1 MFRPGDRLDHY
12 RIERHLGTGGFGEVW
27 LARESI
33 TDRPIALKFVSPGV
47 ASEDNIV
54 RLERETALLARL
66 DHPAIVTY
74 AGRGYHQHLPYLATE
89 FIQGPTLATLIV
101 QGGRMDEVQV
111 LRIAVQVAEGLGYA
125 WDTAEIIHRDLK
137 PENILVDVAHSD
149 DQDGVRIKIIDL
161 GLALGRRLFDAAD
174 ADLEAEDREAR
185 RAERRIAAGTPMTMS
200 PEQIQGGDLTVR
212 SDMYALGVVMYHL
225 LTGQPPF
232 AGAQDDVVRAHLK
245 LQPRDLVQVLP
256 GIQPQTSAI
265 VHRLLNKLPEGRY
278 RDWAGCAASL
288 RAVLHRLAPPRPV
301 TARVSARIR
310 PARPVS
316 TPTGVSTATG
326 DLPPVMPAPAAV
338 IPVPA
343 GMPAALPG
351 VPVAPMMAAELAA
364 AAARAPVPAVEDG
377 LTPEQRA
384 AVWSW
389 LFRHPAVVAAAVQ
402 PAEPVHPGGPV
413 VATPAHGQPRLPPAA
428 GPGHPAVPAGGAPVP
443 PPNAGGDPNPR
454 PLSDLV
460 PFLSTQPA
468 RPAAPVQ
475 AAPVPPAPGPAAPV
489 AAVPASAAETAPE
502 PTEASRELPADL
514 VQMLVGA
521 VHELVCGRVAAAPTA
536 PEPLTR
542 RFTARLRRLVAGR
555 EAAIEAID
563 EALRT
568 GRLDQAARQLDDL
581 ASEAGNDGACAL
593 RRARLAALQQDPVMV
608 LRWARSAVNQGVAD
622 PLALALL
629 GLGHLLQGEPATA
642 ITVFTRL
649 IAEHP
654 GAVAGPGGLA
664 AACCLAGRLP
674 QADAALAA
682 ARGHAASPA
691 FHRLDA
697 CRARLA
703 GDTGAEEAILAQLLR
718 ETPDD
723 AAAANRLRTLR
734 RGEGSGNTRRHTAG
748 SSRHA
753 TGSPETGAL
762 VRRPTDH
769 GR

>member
-12 RIERHLGTGGFGEVW
+12 HIERHLGTGGFGEVW

-33 TDRPIALKFVSPGV
+33 TDRPIALKFISPDV

-111 LRIAVQVAEGLGYA
+111 LRIASQVAEGLGYA

-161 GLALGRRLFDAAD
+161 GLALGRRLFDVTD

-185 RAERRIAAGTPMTMS
+185 RAERRLAAGTPQTMS
-200 PEQIQGGDLTVR
+200 PEQIQGGELTVR

-232 AGAQDDVVRAHLK
+232 AGTQDDVVRAHVYT
-245 LQPRDLVQVLP
+245 QPRDLGQILS
-256 GIQPQTSAI
+256 GIQPQTAAI
-265 VHRLLNKLPEGRY
+265 VHRLLSKLPEGRY

-288 RAVLHRLAPPRPV
+288 RAVLHRLAPPRPA
-301 TARVSARIR
+301 TSRISARVR
-310 PARPVS
+310 PARPAS

-326 DLPPVMPAPAAV
+326 DLPTAAPAIAPGPGF
-338 IPVPA
+338 IP
-343 GMPAALPG
+343 GMPEGTALPG
-351 VPVAPMMAAELAA
+351 VPVTPGVAADLAA
-364 AAARAPVPAVEDG
+364 AAARAPAPAVEDG

-402 PAEPVHPGGPV
+402 PTEPV
-413 VATPAHGQPRLPPAA
+413 PAAA
-428 GPGHPAVPAGGAPVP
+428 GPVGAIPPRSPGHAPAPPIVP
-443 PPNAGGDPNPR
+443 PEPATVADGPVR

-468 RPAAPVQ
+468 RPAAP
-475 AAPVPPAPGPAAPV
+475 PEPAAPARADTGAGDPAP
-489 AAVPASAAETAPE
+489 AAATATAE
-502 PTEASRELPADL
+502 SLRDIPADL
-514 VQMLVGA
+514 AQMIVGA
-521 VHELVCGRVAAAPTA
+521 AHEVICGRRTAAVTAA
-536 PEPLTR
+536 PEPLTK

-563 EALRT
+563 EALRS
-568 GRLDQAARQLDDL
+568 GRLEQAARQLDDL
-581 ASEAGNDGACAL
+581 ASDAGNDGACAL
-593 RRARLAALQQDPVMV
+593 RRARLAALQEDPVMV

-642 ITVFTRL
+642 ATVFNRL
-649 IAEHP
+649 TAEHP
-654 GAVAGPGGLA
+654 EAVAGYAGLA
-664 AACCLAGRLP
+664 AACCLTGRLP
-674 QADAALAA
+674 QADGALAL
-682 ARGHAASPA
+682 ARNRDPLPA
-691 FHRLDA
+691 LRRLEA

-703 GDTGAEEAILAQLLR
+703 GDAAAEEAILTQLLR

-723 AAAANRLRTLR
+723 AAATARLRGLR
-734 RGEGSGNTRRHTAG
+734 RGDGSSQTRRHTAG
-748 SSRHA
+748 GRSPVDA
-753 TGSPETGAL
+753 PETGAL
-762 VRRPTDH
+762 VRRHTDP